1 MAEDS
6 RDPFRVFGGIKAW
19 LRNEIASLVGCDASS
34 IDDRKP
40 LAQYGLT
47 SLQGTSLMAR
57 LSEALGRQL
66 PATDL
71 WAFPT
76 VHALASHVLAGPGDP
91 ADAGFGAGHG
101 SPGTRT
107 EPVAVIGLACR
118 FPGGSDADS
127 FWRLLETGTDA
138 VRAVPADRW
147 DADPLVSPQPSAP
160 CKMITSQGG
169 FLSDPIDT
177 FDPLFFGIS
186 PREAREMDPQQR
198 LFLEVAWEAL
208 EDAGLSAERLAGS
221 DTGVFAGVL
230 SHDYADVSI
239 LKGQPESLSPH
250 SATGRALNLVANRLS
265 YVLGLNGPS
274 MAVDSACSSSLLA
287 VHLACQSLLTGESSI
302 AIAGGVSLILSAEM
316 MVALTK
322 FGGLSPDG
330 RCKAFDAAADGFG
343 RGEGCGVVVLKPL
356 SRALADGDDIWCVI
370 RGSATNNDGL
380 SNGLTAPS
388 PTAQARM
395 LQAAYRRA
403 GVAPHDVHYVETH
416 GTGTSLG
423 DPIEAQALGAV
434 LGTGRLADEPLLI
447 GSVKTNVAHLEAAA
461 GIAGFIKT
469 AMMLRKGV
477 VPPSLHFRSPN
488 PHIAFEDLNL
498 RVATDLEP
506 WPADRPLLAGVSA
519 FGWGGT
525 NVHAVLEGWREPAG
539 LTPAARMPAAP
550 GPEGTRR
557 PRIAFVCSPYGQ
569 QWVGMG
575 RLMYRTEPVFRSVLE
590 RCDAELV
597 KHTGWSLLEEL
608 FRDEGTRFDEAAVVQ
623 PIMFAVQLGI
633 AAWLEACGIQP
644 DVVTGHSI
652 GEFAAFVIGGILG
665 LPDAVRLVHHYS
677 VQTHRAAGQGG
688 GMALVALPA
697 DELGGYLSDG
707 DGALHVTA
715 KNGPRATVIS
725 GAKPELAALVAR
737 LKADGVQAGL
747 VRVDIAGHS
756 PAIDPITDDL
766 VRVCQGVAA
775 RPGRIPVVSTVTGR
789 PLDWREVGPEY
800 VARNARQ
807 PVQFA
812 DAITSLLGDGCQ
824 ILIEIGANPVLGD
837 ALQQN
842 VDASGTGATVLATMR
857 PGKDDRLG
865 LLDTLAVCARLGVD
879 VRLPDPV
886 ASQRDELFTLSA
898 KTPRALRE
906 LAGRVADTIDEAAG
920 PVALPDVVAAGI
932 QRSTHPYKLAAV
944 TDSPGALAAALHA
957 YAHGDSSA
965 EVLDSSRAAG
975 TRPKVAFIFPG
986 QGSQWIGMGRELLRA
1001 EPVFQ
1006 ATIRTCDEVA
1016 RSFVDWSITE
1026 ELQAGERDSHL
1037 DRIDVVQPVLF
1048 AIEVGLAALWR
1059 SWGIEPDAVVGH
1071 SMGETAA
1078 AHVAGLLGLDDA
1090 LRIICL
1096 RSRLMRRLSGAGA
1109 MLAVELTL
1117 DEAQDAI
1124 SGHEDT
1130 VSIAV
1135 NNSPRSTVL
1144 SGDRDV
1150 LATIEADLSG
1160 RDVFCRWVKVDVAS
1174 HSPQMDVLRPEL
1186 LTALHGLAPRP
1197 GTVPMYST
1205 VTGEVVDHAELAE
1218 PYWVENLRRPVL
1230 FADQIARL
1238 VQEGFTAFIEMSPHP
1253 ILLPAI
1259 DQVAA
1264 GHQGAELATL
1274 ASLRKDEPVRT
1285 TLLRS
1290 VGALYVWGGPVV
1302 LERVVT
1308 PGRRRLKLPSYPW
1321 QRERFP
1327 LDLRPTNDG
1336 LGGARPAAEA
1346 GAPLLGERFDSPVEP
1361 GTHYWQA
1368 DYHAGTVA
1376 VGDHRIGGSSILP
1389 AAAYIELAL
1398 SAASEVLTGG
1408 GHTLF
1413 QSVFLQPLAVPEHG
1427 FRRVQTMVQTTD
1439 EDTAR
1444 LRVFAHGDAG
1454 PVCTA
1459 EATLVREETTPP
1471 EPLDLADLRRRMT
1484 EELAGPAFYRLLASR
1499 GLVYGPAYQGVA
1511 HVARVGD
1518 EALARIEVPD
1528 AVLGNLP
1535 GYLVHPSLLDAAF
1548 QASLVPLLGPDW
1560 GAHHREAYLNG
1571 GIGRVR
1577 LHGRH
1582 GPVSWAHAACRET
1595 ADPRVREADVRV
1607 VGPDGTL
1614 LVEVTGLRL
1623 VRVDDLPQD
1632 AAPTPDRTGV
1642 VDAAVAGTAP
1652 IRDAITE
1659 LASGEERRAA
1669 LEKALQ
1675 EQIAKVVRLPA
1686 HRIPLDRP
1694 LRGLGIDS
1702 LMSVELRNRL
1712 EKAFGIPLSATLIW
1726 NHPTIHDIAPF
1737 LAEKAGIPLE
1747 GGSGPAHHDG
1757 PVGRS
1762 SRGRA
1767 PDTPPAEASVEE
1779 LLAGELAEIDRK
1791 LEAF

>member
-1 MAEDS
+1 MSEDS
-6 RDPFRVFGGIKAW
+6 RDPFTTLDGIKVW
-19 LRNEIASLVGCDASS
+19 LRNEISLLVGCDAGD
-34 IDDRKP
+34 IDDGKP

-57 LSEALGRQL
+57 LSEALGRHL

-71 WAFPT
+71 WAYPT

-91 ADAGFGAGHG
+91 AGADFGAEYG

-107 EPVAVIGLACR
+107 EPVAVVGLACR

-127 FWRLLETGTDA
+127 FWSLLETGTDA
-138 VRAVPADRW
+138 VRAAPADRW
-147 DADPLVSPQPSAP
+147 DTEGLVSSQPGVP
-160 CKMITSQGG
+160 RKMITSQGG
-169 FLSDPIDT
+169 FLSDPIDA

-230 SHDYADVSI
+230 SHDFADVSV
-239 LKGQPESLSPH
+239 LKGQPESLSSH

-287 VHLACQSLLTGESSI
+287 VHLACQSLWTGESSI
-302 AIAGGVSLILSAEM
+302 AIAGGVNLILSAEM
-316 MVALTK
+316 MVALTR

-370 RGSATNNDGL
+370 RGSAANNDGL

-388 PTAQARM
+388 PIAQERM

-423 DPIEAQALGAV
+423 DPIEAQSLGAV
-434 LGTGRLADEPLLI
+434 LGTGRLADEPLVI

-469 AMMLRKGV
+469 AMMLRKGMI
-477 VPPSLHFRSPN
+477 PPNLHFHSPN
-488 PHIAFEDLNL
+488 PHIAFEELNL
-498 RVATDLEP
+498 RVATELEP

-539 LTPAARMPAAP
+539 LTSAAQTPVAP

-590 RCDAELV
+590 QCDAELV
-597 KHTGWSLLEEL
+597 KHTGWSLLREL

-633 AAWLEACGIQP
+633 AAWLQACGVQP

-652 GEFAAFVIGGILG
+652 GEFAAFVIGGILD

-688 GMALVALPA
+688 GMALVALSA
-697 DELGGYLSDG
+697 DELGAYLPDG
-707 DGALHVTA
+707 DDAVHVTA

-766 VRVCQGVAA
+766 VRACQGVAA

-807 PVQFA
+807 PVQFT
-812 DAITSLLGDGCQ
+812 DAIASLLGDGCQ

-842 VDASGTGATVLATMR
+842 VDASGANATVLATMR
-857 PGKDDRLG
+857 PGEDDRLG

-879 VRLPDPV
+879 VRLPDP
-886 ASQRDELFTLSA
+886 ATARRDELFTLSA
-898 KTPRALRE
+898 KTPQALRE
-906 LAGRVADTIDEAAG
+906 LAERVADTVDDAAG
-920 PVALPDVVAAGI
+920 PGALPDVVAAGLH
-932 QRSTHPYKLAAV
+932 RSTHPYRLAAV
-944 TDSPGALAAALHA
+944 TDSPGALAAALRA
-957 YAHGDSSA
+957 YAHGDSPA
-965 EVLDSSRAAG
+965 EVLDSPRAVE
-975 TRPKVAFIFPG
+975 TRPKVAFVFPG
-986 QGSQWIGMGRELLRA
+986 QGSQWIGMGRELLRT

-1006 ATIRTCDEVA
+1006 AAIRACDEVA

-1026 ELQAGERDSHL
+1026 ELQVGEQDSHL

-1048 AIEVGLAALWR
+1048 AIEVGLATLWR
-1059 SWGIEPDAVVGH
+1059 SWGIEPEAVVGH

-1078 AHVAGLLGLDDA
+1078 AHVAGLLGLEDA

-1109 MLAVELTL
+1109 MLAVELTM
-1117 DEAQDAI
+1117 DEAEEAI
-1124 SGHEDT
+1124 SGHEDA

-1144 SGDRDV
+1144 SGDRNV
-1150 LATIEADLSG
+1150 LAAIEQDLSG
-1160 RDVFCRWVKVDVAS
+1160 REVFCRWVKVDVAS
-1174 HSPQMDVLRPEL
+1174 HSPQMDVLRPDL

-1205 VTGEVVDHAELAE
+1205 VTGEVVDHEELTA

-1230 FADQIARL
+1230 FAAQIARL

-1264 GHQGAELATL
+1264 EHQGAALAAL
-1274 ASLRKDEPVRT
+1274 PSLRKNEPVRT

-1290 VGALYVWGGPVV
+1290 VGALHLWGGPVD
-1302 LERVVT
+1302 LKRVGT
-1308 PGRRRLKLPSYPW
+1308 PANRRLKLPPYPW

-1327 LDLRPTNDG
+1327 LDLRPANDG

-1346 GAPLLGERFDSPVEP
+1346 GAGLLGERFDSPIEP

-1368 DYHAGTVA
+1368 DYRAVTAA
-1376 VGDHRIGGSSILP
+1376 VGDHRVGGSSILP
-1389 AAAYIELAL
+1389 AAAYTELAL
-1398 SAASEVLTGG
+1398 SAASEVLSGG
-1408 GHTLF
+1408 GHTLS
-1413 QSVFLQPLAVPEHG
+1413 QMVFLQPLTVPEHG
-1427 FRRVQTMVQTTD
+1427 SRRVQTVVQLRD
-1439 EDTAR
+1439 DDTAR
-1444 LRVFAHGDAG
+1444 LRVFAHGDGG

-1459 EATLVREETTPP
+1459 EATLGREGTTTP
-1471 EPLDLADLRRRMT
+1471 ERVDLTGLRRRMT

-1499 GLVYGPAYQGVA
+1499 GLDYGPAYRCVA
-1511 HVARVGD
+1511 HVARVGE

-1528 AVLGNLP
+1528 AVLDNLP

-1548 QASLVPLLGPDW
+1548 QATLAPLLGPNW
-1560 GAHHREAYLNG
+1560 GARHDHAYLNG

-1582 GPVSWAHAACRET
+1582 GPNSWAHAVCRDT
-1595 ADPRVREADVRV
+1595 ADPRVREADVRIADS
-1607 VGPDGTL
+1607 DGTV

-1623 VRVDDLPQD
+1623 VRADGLPRA
-1632 AAPTPDRTGV
+1632 AAPESAHPGALDAGV
-1642 VDAAVAGTAP
+1642 ADTVP
-1652 IRDAITE
+1652 IRDALME
-1659 LASGEERRAA
+1659 LAPGDERRTA
-1669 LEKALQ
+1669 LEKALR
-1675 EQIAKVVRLPA
+1675 EQVAKVVRLPA

-1712 EKAFGIPLSATLIW
+1712 EKVFGIPLSATLIW
-1726 NHPTIHDIAPF
+1726 NHPTINDIAPF
-1737 LAEKAGIPLE
+1737 LADKAGIPLE
-1747 GGSGPAHHDG
+1747 DDAGPADSGP
-1757 PVGRS
+1757 PVDRS
-1762 SRGRA
+1762 SRDGT
-1767 PDTPPAEASVEE
+1767 PDTPPGEASVEE
-1779 LLAGELAEIDRK
+1779 LLARELAEIDRK

>member
-1 MAEDS
+1 M
-6 RDPFRVFGGIKAW
+6 
-19 LRNEIASLVGCDASS
+19 RNEIAPLVGCAAVD
-34 IDDRKP
+34 IDERQP

-47 SLQGTSLMAR
+47 SLQGTGLMAR
-57 LSEALGRQL
+57 LSEALGRPL
-66 PATDL
+66 PVTDL
-71 WAFPT
+71 WAYPT
-76 VHALASHVLAGPGDP
+76 VHALASHVLAGPGS
-91 ADAGFGAGHG
+91 AAGGDVGAEGG
-101 SPGTRT
+101 NPGTPR
-107 EPVAVIGLACR
+107 EPVAVVGLACR
-118 FPGGSDADS
+118 FPGGTDADS

-138 VRAVPADRW
+138 VRPVPADRW
-147 DADPLVSPQPSAP
+147 NADALVSPQPDAP
-160 CKMITSQGG
+160 RKMITSQGG
-169 FLSDPIDT
+169 FLSDPIDA

-208 EDAGLSAERLAGS
+208 EDAGLSAEGLAGS
-221 DTGVFAGVL
+221 DTGVFAGVI
-230 SHDYADVSI
+230 SHDFADVSV
-239 LKGQPESLSPH
+239 LKGQPESLSSH

-265 YVLGLNGPS
+265 YVLGLSGPS

-287 VHLACQSLLTGESSI
+287 VHLACQSLWTGESSI
-302 AIAGGVSLILSAEM
+302 AIAGGVNLILSSEM

-370 RGSATNNDGL
+370 RGSAANNDGS
-380 SNGLTAPS
+380 SNGLTAPN
-388 PTAQARM
+388 PIAQERM
-395 LQAAYRRA
+395 LRAAYRRA

-423 DPIEAQALGAV
+423 DPIEAHSLGAV
-434 LGTGRLADEPLLI
+434 LSAGRPADESLVI
-447 GSVKTNVAHLEAAA
+447 GSVKTNIAHLEAAA

-469 AMMLRKGV
+469 AMMLRKGM
-477 VPPSLHFRSPN
+477 VPPSLHFREPN
-488 PHIAFEDLNL
+488 PHIAFDELNL
-498 RVATDLEP
+498 RVATGIEP

-525 NVHAVLEGWREPAG
+525 NVHAVLEGWREPADLALAG
-539 LTPAARMPAAP
+539 QVPAAP
-550 GPEGTRR
+550 ARGGTRP

-575 RLMYRTEPVFRSVLE
+575 RLMYRTEPVFRSVVE

-597 KHTGWSLLEEL
+597 KHTGWSLVEEL

-623 PIMFAVQLGI
+623 PVMFALQLGI
-633 AAWLEACGIQP
+633 AAWLEDRGIRP
-644 DVVTGHSI
+644 DAVTGHSI
-652 GEFAAFVIGGILG
+652 GEFAAFVIGGILD

-688 GMALVALPA
+688 GMALVALSA
-697 DELGGYLSDG
+697 DELGAYLPDG
-707 DGALHVTA
+707 DDAVHVTA
-715 KNGPRATVIS
+715 QNGPRATVIS
-725 GAKPELAALVAR
+725 GAKSELTALVAR

-766 VRVCQGVAA
+766 VRVCQGVTA

-789 PLDWREVGPEY
+789 LLDWREVGPEY
-800 VARNARQ
+800 VARNARR
-807 PVQFA
+807 PVQFV
-812 DAITSLLGDGCQ
+812 DAIASLLDDGCQ

-837 ALQQN
+837 ALRQN
-842 VDASGTGATVLATMR
+842 VDASGTNATVLATMR
-857 PGKDDRLG
+857 PGEDDRLG
-865 LLDTLAVCARLGVD
+865 LLDTLAACARLGAD
-879 VRLPDPV
+879 VRLPDP
-886 ASQRDELFTLSA
+886 ATAGRDELFTLSA
-898 KTPRALRE
+898 KTPQALRE
-906 LAGRVADTIDEAAG
+906 LAERVAHTVDHATG

-932 QRSTHPYKLAAV
+932 RRSTHPYRLAAV
-944 TDSPGALAAALHA
+944 TDSPGALAAALCA
-957 YAHGDSSA
+957 YAHGDAPA
-965 EVLDSSRAAG
+965 EVLDWPRAAE
-975 TRPKVAFIFPG
+975 TRPKVAFVFPG
-986 QGSQWIGMGRELLRA
+986 QGSQWIGMGRELLRT

-1006 ATIRTCDEVA
+1006 ATIRACDEVA
-1016 RSFVDWSITE
+1016 RSFVDYSITE
-1026 ELQAGERDSHL
+1026 ELRADDEDAHL

-1078 AHVAGLLGLDDA
+1078 AHVAGLLGLEDA

-1117 DEAQDAI
+1117 DEAQEAI
-1124 SGHEDT
+1124 SGHEDA

-1205 VTGEVVDHAELAE
+1205 VTGEVMDHEELTE

-1230 FADQIARL
+1230 FAAQVSRL

-1264 GHQGAELATL
+1264 GHPGAELAAL
-1274 ASLRKDEPVRT
+1274 ASLRKNEPVRT

-1290 VGALYVWGGPVV
+1290 VGALYLRGGPVD
-1302 LERVVT
+1302 LERVGT

-1327 LDLRPTNDG
+1327 LDLRHTNDG
-1336 LGGARPAAEA
+1336 LGGTRPAAEA

-1376 VGDHRIGGSSILP
+1376 VGDHRIGGSGILP
-1389 AAAYIELAL
+1389 AAAYTELAL

-1408 GHTLF
+1408 DHTLS
-1413 QSVFLQPLAVPEHG
+1413 QMVFLQPLTVPEQG
-1427 FRRVQTMVQTTD
+1427 SRRVQTMVQVTD

-1459 EATLVREETTPP
+1459 EATLGREETTPP
-1471 EPLDLADLRRRMT
+1471 EPLDLAGVRRRMA

-1499 GLVYGPAYQGVA
+1499 GLGYGSAYQCVA
-1511 HVARVGD
+1511 HVARAGD

-1528 AVLGNLP
+1528 AVLDNLP
-1535 GYLVHPSLLDAAF
+1535 GHLVHPSLLDAAF
-1548 QASLVPLLGPDW
+1548 QATLAPLLGPDW
-1560 GAHHREAYLNG
+1560 GTRHSDAYLNG

-1582 GPVSWAHAACRET
+1582 GPSAWAHAVCRET
-1595 ADPRVREADVRV
+1595 GDPRVREADVRV
-1607 VGPDGTL
+1607 AGPDGTV

-1623 VRVDDLPQD
+1623 VRADDLPRD
-1632 AAPTPDRTGV
+1632 AAPAPARSGV
-1642 VDAAVAGTAP
+1642 LDAAGADTAP
-1652 IRDAITE
+1652 IRDLVMD
-1659 LASGEERRAA
+1659 LASGEERRSA
-1669 LEKALQ
+1669 LEKAVQ
-1675 EQIAKVVRLPA
+1675 EQVAKVVRLPA

-1712 EKAFGIPLSATLIW
+1712 ERVFGIPLSATLIW
-1726 NHPTIHDIAPF
+1726 NHPTINDIAPF
-1737 LAEKAGIPLE
+1737 LAGKAGIPLE
-1747 GGSGPAHHDG
+1747 DDSGPSPDDR

-1762 SRGRA
+1762 GRA
-1767 PDTPPAEASVEE
+1767 QASATPPAAASVEE
-1779 LLAGELAEIDRK
+1779 LLARELAEIDRK